1 MSHLWNFMNPI
12 SKPGGKKMNK
22 DNCPLC
28 SGEFHDGF
36 VIFTADLKPG
46 ILVIKDVPARVCSHC
61 GYESIEFDI
70 AAKIEKIAETSR
82 CKEIEIEV
90 LKFHAA

>member
-1 MSHLWNFMNPI
+1 MNT
-12 SKPGGKKMNK
+12 

-28 SGEFHDGF
+28 GGEFHDDF

-46 ILVIKDVPARVCSHC
+46 ILVIKEVPARVCNHC
-61 GYESIEFDI
+61 GYESIEHDT
-70 AAKIEKIAETSR
+70 AVKIEKIAKASR
-82 CKEIEIEV
+82 DKDIEVEV